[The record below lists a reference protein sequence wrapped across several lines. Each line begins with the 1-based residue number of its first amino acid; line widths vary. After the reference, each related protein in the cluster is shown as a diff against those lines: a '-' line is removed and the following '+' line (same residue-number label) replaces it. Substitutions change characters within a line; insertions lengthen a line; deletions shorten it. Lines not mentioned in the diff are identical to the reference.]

1 MPGRA
6 DRKNAL
12 LRVGL
17 LVFIAAV
24 ILVLAIFATTGQSS
38 WFSRRITIYTYV
50 PDAGGMRTGAR
61 VNLEGVAIGNVTQVH
76 LAERP
81 PDPKMPVKVT
91 MSVNGGHDRWLRTNS
106 TVVLGTA
113 GPLGETLVNISAGT
127 LAAPPARN
135 GTVLPAQP
143 STGINQLLVSSHD
156 VITNANLLEL
166 RIGKLLDQVQSGQ
179 GSIGAL
185 LYSSVL
191 YDRFNRVAANLQEL
205 TNNLNAGKG
214 TAGKLLTDEQLY
226 DKLNTTLDRFDALLN
241 QLQHGNGTAAKL
253 INDPSLY
260 NNANQLITSL
270 KTTTGNL
277 NAGRGALGAL
287 MTNSATSAKL
297 EDTIARLDAVLAQL
311 QAGQGSAGKLLKDPA
326 LYNNLNELSAEARA
340 LVKAIRANPKRYLTI
355 HLDIF

>member
-6 DRKNAL
+6 DRQNAL
-12 LRVGL
+12 LRVGG
-17 LVFIAAV
+17 LVLAAAI

-38 WFSRRITIYTYV
+38 WFTRQITIYTYV
-50 PDAGGMRTGAR
+50 PDAGGMRSGAA
-61 VNLEGVAIGNVTQVH
+61 VNLEGVAIGNVTSVH

-81 PDPKMPVKVT
+81 PNPAMPVKVT
-91 MSVNGGHDRWLRTNS
+91 MKVNPGHERWLRADS

-113 GPLGETLVNISAGT
+113 GPLGQTLVNISAGT
-127 LAAPPARN
+127 LKAPPAAN

-156 VITNANLLEL
+156 VITNANFLLT
-166 RIGKLLDQVQSGQ
+166 RIGDLLKQIQSGK

-185 LYSSVL
+185 IYSNQL
-191 YDRFNRVAANLQEL
+191 YDRFNRVASNLQTL
-205 TNNLNAGKG
+205 TDNLNAGKG

-226 DKLNTTLDRFDALLN
+226 TKLNATLTNLDTLLN
-241 QLQHGNGTAAKL
+241 QVEHGNGTMAKL
-253 INDPSLY
+253 IHDPSLY

-287 MTNSATSAKL
+287 MTNSPTSAKL
-297 EDTIARLDAVLAQL
+297 EDTIARLDAVLTQL

-326 LYNNLNELSAEARA
+326 LYNNLNQLSAEARE
-340 LVKAIRANPKRYLTI
+340 LIKAIRANPKRYLTI